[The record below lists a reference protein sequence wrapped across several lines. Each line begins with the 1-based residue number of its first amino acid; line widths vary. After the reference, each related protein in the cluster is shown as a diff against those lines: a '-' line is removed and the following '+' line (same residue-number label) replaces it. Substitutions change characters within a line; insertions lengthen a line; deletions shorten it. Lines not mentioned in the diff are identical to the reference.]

1 MNLFGLTNR
10 EKEIFEDAVGQI
22 IESILRRTKPYTMR
36 RAAALNSLG
45 PLSKN
50 TTNLIALE
58 KLAKELSVEIQYNP
72 EFDELYRGK
81 DVNETALSS

>member
-22 IESILRRTKPYTMR
+22 LESILRRTKPHTMR
-36 RAAALNSLG
+36 RAGALGSLEL
-45 PLSKN
+45 LSKN

-58 KLAKELSVEIQYNP
+58 KLGRELSVEVQYNP
-72 EFDELYRGK
+72 GFDELTRGN
-81 DVNETALSS
+81 DVNGTALST

>member
-22 IESILRRTKPYTMR
+22 LESILRRTKLHTMR
-36 RAAALNSLG
+36 RAGALNSLEL
-45 PLSKN
+45 LSKN

-58 KLAKELSVEIQYNP
+58 KLSKELSSEIQYNP
-72 EFDELYRGK
+72 EFDELTRGN
-81 DVNETALSS
+81 DVNGTALST

>member
-1 MNLFGLTNR
+1 MCQAG
-10 EKEIFEDAVGQI
+10 
-22 IESILRRTKPYTMR
+22 
-36 RAAALNSLG
+36 ALHSLEL
-45 PLSKN
+45 LSKN